1 MKLNDLYENMWSL
14 GNQNHLP
21 CGELPE
27 HYQGTPYSYEN
38 FKDNTRWYD
47 DSNFFGNPFQ
57 DETPPRYFY
66 EDEWDEGYEGYSS
79 SDSYKILGI
88 KRSSSQEEIKLAF
101 RQKALETHPDK
112 GGDPEEFKKVRAA
125 YESIINWS

>member
-1 MKLNDLYENMWSL
+1 MKLSDLYENAWSL

-27 HYQGTPYSYEN
+27 HYQGTPYSYDN
-38 FKDNTRWYD
+38 FRDNTRWYD

-57 DETPPRYFY
+57 EERRPRDFY
-66 EDEWDEGYEGYSS
+66 EEDEGYEGYDSHN
-79 SDSYKILGI
+79 SYKVLGL

-101 RQKALETHPDK
+101 RKKALETHPDR
-112 GGDPEEFKKVRAA
+112 GGRKEDFQKVRAA
-125 YESIINWS
+125 YENLIS